1 MSETPPLI
9 IERLG
14 HVLKLTLNR
23 PEQLNALNRP
33 MQYALE
39 AQYAA
44 AAADQDVRV
53 IVITGAGRAFCS
65 GADMGGL
72 KEAAETTSNPA
83 QVKVPKFTNRMAG
96 IWKPTIVAVNGV
108 CAGAGLHFVADGDIV
123 IAAEGASFVDSHV
136 NVGQVT
142 ALEPIGLLRKM
153 SASAVLR
160 MVILG
165 RAERLTAGQALKAGL
180 VSEVVAGDQLLARA
194 MALGEIVAGVSPAAV
209 EGSLRA
215 VWESYERPLAQAYAH
230 GFDILIRHRSH
241 PDAAEGPAAFLEKR
255 APVWTTGPSVPP
267 SPAEWLGGSDASFDP
282 APARSETIPRV
293 GSRN

>member
-1 MSETPPLI
+1 MTETPPLLV
-9 IERLG
+9 ERLG

-23 PEQLNALNRP
+23 PDSLNALNRP
-33 MQYALE
+33 MQHALE
-39 AQYAA
+39 EQYGAA
-44 AAADQDVRV
+44 AGDPGVRV

-65 GADMGGL
+65 GADVGGL
-72 KEAAETTSNPA
+72 KEAAETTNDPA
-83 QVKVPKFTNRMAG
+83 QVVVPKFTNRMAG

-123 IAAEGASFVDSHV
+123 IASEAASFVDSHV

-165 RAERLTAGQALKAGL
+165 KAERLSSQQALSDGL
-180 VSEVVAGDQLLARA
+180 VSEVVPAEQLLHRA
-194 MALGEIVAGVSPAAV
+194 MALAEIAAGVSPAAV
-209 EGSLRA
+209 EGSLKA
-215 VWESYERPLAQAYAH
+215 IWQSYELPLAEAYAR

-241 PDAAEGPAAFLEKR
+241 PDALEGPAAFMAKR
-255 APVWTTGPSVPP
+255 EPNWTVLD
-267 SPAEWLGGSDASFDP
+267 EQ
-282 APARSETIPRV
+282 
-293 GSRN
+293 